1 MLLQILRTLECLST
15 EVTFMRLQG
24 NVDSDVGCDMIT
36 LDGRGTALAP
46 TAREVEVVRAL
57 SSDMLLADVL
67 L

>member
-1 MLLQILRTLECLST
+1 VGLQR
-15 EVTFMRLQG
+15 

-36 LDGRGTALAP
+36 LDGRCTALVP

-57 SSDMLLADVL
+57 SSDVLLADVL